1 MLKTKQIISLLLVLL
16 LVIMGLPAKSFAS
29 ESNKTYFVEKA
40 TQYKNKTYIEL
51 YQEDGYSPMDGYIY
65 EQSTC
70 IVNENNKKV
79 ELGYEIYE
87 YERVL
92 DDKLLKIGSEL
103 DGDTYTIDMYT
114 DNVSIKEFDESIY
127 QTINEEILE
136 YYNIKDNGS
145 ISLDDFN
152 IPGGW
157 IAYSI
162 YLDEDDI
169 KYGFYKNGKIVE
181 SYTDSYYHV
190 KEFNNGNVYMIIDKY
205 INEGSYVPVLGILD
219 DRGLNE
225 YDMNLS
231 EEDVFEDICISPDGE
246 YIILLKFKS
255 DVEGEYLT
263 EPYSIKKYNSEKNI
277 YEEYSKNI
285 FRSEEYVVSYTIDS
299 NNNLWFI
306 TNYNNQKYI
315 KKLEENKLADCRQ
328 NSHFNFYKMAIFFFI
343 KIFNDNILKIG
354 VSLRLLDVS
363 FHIQLANFFRFM
375 HEKIRL
381 TSILIFDK
389 PLNFVYLIP
398 CFSFASAKTRSIVSF
413 RLL

>member
-162 YLDEDDI
+162 Y
-169 KYGFYKNGKIVE
+169 F
-181 SYTDSYYHV
+181 
-190 KEFNNGNVYMIIDKY
+190 
-205 INEGSYVPVLGILD
+205 
-219 DRGLNE
+219 
-225 YDMNLS
+225 
-231 EEDVFEDICISPDGE
+231 
-246 YIILLKFKS
+246 
-255 DVEGEYLT
+255 
-263 EPYSIKKYNSEKNI
+263 
-277 YEEYSKNI
+277 
-285 FRSEEYVVSYTIDS
+285 
-299 NNNLWFI
+299 
-306 TNYNNQKYI
+306 
-315 KKLEENKLADCRQ
+315 
-328 NSHFNFYKMAIFFFI
+328 
-343 KIFNDNILKIG
+343 
-354 VSLRLLDVS
+354 
-363 FHIQLANFFRFM
+363 
-375 HEKIRL
+375 
-381 TSILIFDK
+381 
-389 PLNFVYLIP
+389 
-398 CFSFASAKTRSIVSF
+398 
-413 RLL
+413 